1 MWVGRGRYEVES
13 CVRVHLPPAS
23 SSSSSSSR
31 RRGSRARVQE
41 QEEEEAVRSQTENA
55 VIMRFS

>member
-13 CVRVHLPPAS
+13 CVAAS
-23 SSSSSSSR
+23 PR
-31 RRGSRARVQE
+31 RESGSAGDE
-41 QEEEEAVRSQTENA
+41 GQEEEAAVRSQTENA